1 MCEVNHHVFAST
13 HLGELHHAGPSDDA
27 DTEGLTHG
35 RLEACGVR
43 EVAVHNQLVEA
54 FVRHEAQLEGRL

>member
-1 MCEVNHHVFAST
+1 MNLNIKFAST
-13 HLGELHHAGPSDDA
+13 HLGELHHAGSSDDA

-54 FVRHEAQLEGRL
+54 FVRNDAQLQCRL